1 MRTAFLLAFAMA
13 APLCAQ
19 PQHDVF
25 KLDFTIRDS
34 GDAGGKAGRKYSM
47 LVYGGTKGTFKIGN
61 RVPVTT
67 GSTSG
72 GALTNT
78 QFTYVDVGV
87 NIECTA
93 REAESGR
100 IALHGD
106 IDLSTAITPEKPPA
120 PAPTISQIRL
130 SFDTA
135 IPPGK
140 ATTVAGFDDPVTAR
154 KFDVEVTAA
163 KVN

>member
-1 MRTAFLLAFAMA
+1 MRTAFLMAVALA

-19 PQHDVF
+19 PQRDVF
-25 KLDFTIRDS
+25 KVDFTVRDS
-34 GDAGGKAGRKYSM
+34 GDAGGKTGRKYSM

-67 GSTSG
+67 GPG
-72 GALTNT
+72 GVGQNT

-87 NIECTA
+87 NIECTVQ
-93 REAESGR
+93 EAASGK

-106 IDLSTAITPEKPPA
+106 LDLSTAITPDKPA
-120 PAPTISQIRL
+120 PAPTISQIRM

-140 ATTVAGFDDPVTAR
+140 ATSVASFDDPVTSR
-154 KFDVEVTAA
+154 KFDVEAVAA

>member
-1 MRTAFLLAFAMA
+1 MRTAFLLAVVLA

-19 PQHDVF
+19 PQRDVF
-25 KLDFTIRDS
+25 KVDFTIRDS

-47 LVYGGTKGTFKIGN
+47 LVYGGNKGIFKIGN

-67 GSTSG
+67 GG
-72 GALTNT
+72 GGVGQST

-87 NIECTA
+87 NIECTVQETA
-93 REAESGR
+93 NGKIGLR
-100 IALHGD
+100 GD
-106 IDLSTAITPEKPPA
+106 IDLSTSVAQEKPA

-130 SFDTA
+130 SFETA

-140 ATTVAGFDDPVTAR
+140 ATSVASFDDPVTSR
-154 KFDVEVTAA
+154 KFDVEAVAA